1 MIMMKI
7 PRKEK
12 KYIVKIA
19 FVSTLESSPPSNFHK
34 SCVQGSPCLITR
46 SEAPPG
52 FSLRLVHTHD
62 SCENRAEIC
71 TRMIMMYVIFLFYTA
86 LCYPKMRI
94 VRKKMALTAENKLH
108 LRLIHVTSEV
118 WNNTPPSLL
127 NNQTRL

>member
-71 TRMIMMYVIFLFYTA
+71 TRMIMIYVIFLFYTA

>member
-1 MIMMKI
+1 MKI

-34 SCVQGSPCLITR
+34 SCVQGSLCLIKR

-62 SCENRAEIC
+62 SCENRAEIY

-118 WNNTPPSLL
+118 RNNTPPSLL